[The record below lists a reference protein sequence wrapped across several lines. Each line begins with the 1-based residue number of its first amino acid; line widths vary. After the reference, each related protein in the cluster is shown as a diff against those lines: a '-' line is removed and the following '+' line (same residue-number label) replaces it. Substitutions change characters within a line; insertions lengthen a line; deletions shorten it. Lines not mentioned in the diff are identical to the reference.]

1 MFFRDLTLF
10 RDAFKGFEGDVWD
23 LRDEIKKRWCGDVSA
38 EEYEGE
44 DAHLDNVTLYD
55 YPWYGPS
62 NELLEFCQDHGV
74 DLQEQWSG
82 QKKFDKMAQEAMMS
96 VW

>member
-10 RDAFKGFEGDVWD
+10 RDAFKGFDGDVLD
-23 LRDEIKKRWCGDVSA
+23 LRDEIKKRWCGSVSA
-38 EEYEGE
+38 EEIEG
-44 DAHLDNVTLYD
+44 LDNVTLYD

-62 NELLEFCQDHGV
+62 NELLEFCGKYGV
-74 DLQEQWSG
+74 NLDEEWSG
-82 QKKFDKMAQEAMMS
+82 QKKFDKMAQEAAMS